1 MAVRRVV
8 IMGAA
13 GRDFHVFNMVF
24 RGDPRVEVV
33 AFTAT
38 QIPGIDS
45 RTYPSALVGEAYP
58 EGIPI
63 VPEDSLEAVIAEQRV
78 DEVVFAYSDVS
89 HQTVMHQASRV
100 LAAGA
105 DFTLLGPKST
115 MIRAAVPVVS
125 VCAARTGAG
134 KSQTSRFVA
143 HLLRENGVRPV
154 IVRHPMPY
162 GDLAR
167 QMVQRFESL
176 EDLDRNEVTVEERED
191 YEPHLRHG
199 FVVYAGVDYQ
209 AVVREAER
217 EADVIVWDGG
227 NNDFSFVSP
236 DLEITVV
243 DPLRAGH
250 ESTYHPGEVNVRRAD
265 VVVVNK
271 VNSATPDAVAAVRA
285 DVRSLNPRALIVEV
299 DSDITLEEGWEETVA
314 GVRRPAEAAGLTPSR
329 LRVLVIEDGP
339 TLTHGGMSTGAG
351 VEAARQL
358 GESELVDPRPFAV
371 GHIAALFERYPHVGP
386 VLPAVGYFD
395 EQLRDL
401 ERTVAAVPVDLV
413 LVATPF
419 DLTKVI
425 QVSQPI
431 VRVFYELGERGEPSL
446 RGAVLKFIDEFFP
459 RG

>member
-1 MAVRRVV
+1 MPA
-8 IMGAA
+8 
-13 GRDFHVFNMVF
+13 
-24 RGDPRVEVV
+24 P
-33 AFTAT
+33 
-38 QIPGIDS
+38 
-45 RTYPSALVGEAYP
+45 
-58 EGIPI
+58 
-63 VPEDSLEAVIAEQRV
+63 
-78 DEVVFAYSDVS
+78 
-89 HQTVMHQASRV
+89 V

-115 MIRAAVPVVS
+115 MIRAQVPVVS

-167 QMVQRFESL
+167 QTVQRFESL
-176 EDLDRNEVTVEERED
+176 EDLDRHEVTVEERED

-227 NNDFSFVSP
+227 NNDFPFVLP

-271 VNSATPDAVAAVRA
+271 VNSATAGAVAAVRQE
-285 DVRSLNPRALIVEV
+285 VRSLNPRALIVEV
-299 DSDITLEEGWEETVA
+299 DSDITLEEGWEETLA
-314 GVRRPAEAAGLTPSR
+314 RVRRRAEAAGAGPSG

-358 GESELVDPRPFAV
+358 GASELVDPRPFAV

-401 ERTVAAVPVDLV
+401 ERTVAAVPADIA

-446 RGAVLKFIDEFFP
+446 RGAVLEFIHDFIP

>member
-115 MIRAAVPVVS
+115 MIGAAVPVVS

-176 EDLDRNEVTVEERED
+176 EDLDPQRGHR
-191 YEPHLRHG
+191 
-199 FVVYAGVDYQ
+199 
-209 AVVREAER
+209 
-217 EADVIVWDGG
+217 GG
-227 NNDFSFVSP
+227 
-236 DLEITVV
+236 TGG
-243 DPLRAGH
+243 LRAPPA
-250 ESTYHPGEVNVRRAD
+250 SRVRRLRGGGLPGRGPR
-265 VVVVNK
+265 
-271 VNSATPDAVAAVRA
+271 SRA
-285 DVRSLNPRALIVEV
+285 GS
-299 DSDITLEEGWEETVA
+299 
-314 GVRRPAEAAGLTPSR
+314 RRDRVGRGEQRLL
-329 LRVLVIEDGP
+329 LRVP
-339 TLTHGGMSTGAG
+339 
-351 VEAARQL
+351 
-358 GESELVDPRPFAV
+358 
-371 GHIAALFERYPHVGP
+371 
-386 VLPAVGYFD
+386 
-395 EQLRDL
+395 
-401 ERTVAAVPVDLV
+401 
-413 LVATPF
+413 
-419 DLTKVI
+419 
-425 QVSQPI
+425 
-431 VRVFYELGERGEPSL
+431 
-446 RGAVLKFIDEFFP
+446 
-459 RG
+459 